1 MSDEAGIKIDNIND
15 IIDMIPKKGGRKRS
29 KKGGVK
35 TCQYCRQPLEKTE
48 LYTPTQK
55 ELNEEIHAHCLV
67 KAQNRERGK
76 RNKDRRRKKERAK
89 SKKERDKR
97 GKSPFQDLRIKKPV
111 GANGEVRELT
121 AQEKALNAAND
132 RYEQE
137 WFNGTLTPTAIV
149 KGVIELGGLYNTMV
163 KQARDYLKAKKD
175 DEERE
180 EEEEKNYASE
190 LVAYRCN
197 LLIYYLLESA
207 FVALGMGIGY
217 YSYEHAVWTSFCIAE
232 WIEAT
237 FPSYMRKK
245 IQLEGQRQEAD
256 LKTQLFRDERDR
268 LRKIKRD
275 LRRGYNMRNN
285 ELPESEEPEILQLP
299 DRDGN
304 QAAIDEWKEKM
315 GGQNPEGPS
324 RVNKFFGNVMDSVT
338 GFVDQA
344 EDGFYTTADF
354 FADRVEGSRRAL
366 GDGVRLGFKPV
377 TTLTGATGAQA
388 EALNAVYPVFYVMG
402 ITLLYFYLFK
412 NMFRH
417 VNRKPEKPKK
427 HGGRKKT
434 RKKRRK
440 TRRKSKRRKRK
451 RKRKTKRR
459 KRRR

>member
-1 MSDEAGIKIDNIND
+1 MSDEAGIKIDGIESIANMVED
-15 IIDMIPKKGGRKRS
+15 KKGGRKRS

-35 TCQYCRQPLEKTE
+35 CSICGKSMADGSFEPGKDYHTLCRIQ
-48 LYTPTQK
+48 QK
-55 ELNEEIHAHCLV
+55 QRTKV
-67 KAQNRERGK
+67 
-76 RNKDRRRKKERAK
+76 RRTKQTSDSERAT
-89 SKKERDKR
+89 RR
-97 GKSPFQDLRIKKPV
+97 HVRRTKSPFRFRIKKPV
-111 GANGEVRELT
+111 QRELT
-121 AQEKALNAAND
+121 DHERALNAAND

-137 WFNGTLTPTAIV
+137 WFNGTLTPRSIV

-245 IQLEGQRQEAD
+245 IQLEGQRQEED
-256 LKTQLFRDERDR
+256 LKTRLFRDERDR

-299 DRDGN
+299 DGDGN

-417 VNRKPEKPKK
+417 VNRKPEKPKRR
-427 HGGRKKT
+427 GGRKKT

-440 TRRKSKRRKRK
+440 TRRKSK
-451 RKRKTKRR
+451 KRKTKRR
-459 KRRR
+459 KRRKRKTKRKRRR